1 MAKHVRIWEEDCIIP
16 TYSMAPPEKSPLFI
30 EKELIREAQ
39 ARYIPCLSLK
49 KYWTIKRMYPIVLYI
64 WKTNI

>member
-30 EKELIREAQ
+30 EKRAYQGSTGKVYPL
-39 ARYIPCLSLK
+39 LSLK
-49 KYWTIKRMYPIVLYI
+49 RYWTIKRMYPIVPYI